1 MLLHVATTADWSAR
15 TDRDY
20 RPDGYAGDGFVH
32 CCDESQ
38 LAGVVDRYHQG
49 RDDLVLLT
57 IDPAGLTS
65 DVVWEDTTGR
75 GERFPHV
82 YGPIPLVA
90 VVAATPMRCSTGS
103 SVNRT

>member
-1 MLLHVATTADWSAR
+1 MLFHLATADDWDAR
-15 TDRDY
+15 TADHY
-20 RPDGYAGDGFVH
+20 RPAGLADEGFVH
-32 CCDESQ
+32 CSDRHQ
-38 LAGVVDRYHQG
+38 LPGVIERYYQG

-82 YGPIPLVA
+82 YGPIPLAA
-90 VVAATPMRCSTGS
+90 VVAVEPTT
-103 SVNRT
+103 T